1 MSSGLCFRPSRQFS
15 VDMLIF
21 RRALKCAL
29 FERSNQN
36 VHENQYST
44 RISKV
49 KYNTLLLIGLCQFE
63 NVKSETLFNS
73 IKNALGRMDIPLM
86 DCKVQCYD
94 RVSNMVGAKTGIAT
108 RIKEI
113 ESRAHLTHCHNHALQ
128 IDTAPENSGDRIL
141 CQNRWAARGASLQSI
156 LGSWAVF

>member
-1 MSSGLCFRPSRQFS
+1 MF
-15 VDMLIF
+15 IF

-36 VHENQYST
+36 VHENQYSA

-49 KYNTLLLIGLCQFE
+49 KYNALLLIGLCQFE
-63 NVKSETLFNS
+63 NIKSETLFNG
-73 IKNALGRMDIPLM
+73 IKDALGRMDIPLT

-94 RVSNMVGAKTGIAT
+94 GVFNMVGAKTGIAT

-128 IDTAPENSGDRIL
+128 GRHCIRKL
-141 CQNRWAARGASLQSI
+141 W
-156 LGSWAVF
+156 